1 MSKTISVGDKTLEVQ
16 SKMVPISELIPNYR
30 QPRLRNTLDVGL
42 RKSIRETRGLVQ
54 PILAERITNNVEKL
68 VEGAKERYKSF
79 GDTIIP
85 EFLGTAKPKYLILD
99 GERRW
104 ANSMRI
110 ISEDPDAEYL
120 KLIPCDVILQPIS
133 EKDRYV
139 LWVSIHRMR
148 KEWMAM
154 EKEAAARHL
163 MKLIPDPASAANVL
177 GVTVRSLQKLIDTY
191 EFAQTMTKKV
201 GPKAISYARETLNLA
216 KKIRTEEVQNAI
228 VDKVNKGLIT
238 DPVSI
243 RKIREIAKYPEAK
256 EEFLK
261 PNATIESA
269 LAKVPEAEV
278 SLSESAR
285 FKETIAQFRRILSD
299 YSWREIKTWKGD
311 PDLPKE
317 IDYCIDLLKDVKEAV
332 S

>member
-1 MSKTISVGDKTLEVQ
+1 MSKTISVGDKTFEVK
-16 SKMVPISELIPNYR
+16 SMMVPISELIPNHK
-30 QPRLRNTLDVGL
+30 QPRLRNTLDLGL
-42 RKSIRETRGLVQ
+42 RKSIRETKGLVQ
-54 PILAERITNNVEKL
+54 PLLAERITNNVEEL
-68 VEGAKERYKSF
+68 AEGAKERYKSF
-79 GDTIIP
+79 GDASIP
-85 EFLGTAKPKYLILD
+85 EFLETVKPKYLIID

-104 ANSMRI
+104 ANSVRI
-110 ISEDPDAEYL
+110 ICEDSGAGYL
-120 KLIPCDVILQPIS
+120 KLIPCDVISQTLS

-148 KEWMAM
+148 KEWKAM

-163 MKLIPDPASAANVL
+163 MQLIPDPASAANIL

-191 EFAQTMTKKV
+191 ELAQTMTRKV
-201 GPKAISYARETLNLA
+201 GPKAISYARESLNLA

-228 VDKVNKGLIT
+228 VDKVNRGLIA

-243 RKIREIAKYPEAK
+243 RKMRRIVDYPEAK

-261 PNATIESA
+261 PNGSIESA
-269 LAKVPEAEV
+269 LAKVPKEEV

-285 FKETIAQFRRILSD
+285 FKETLAQFRRILSD
-299 YSWREIKTWKGD
+299 YSWREIQTWKGD

-317 IDYCIDLLKDVKEAV
+317 IDHCIGLLKDVKEVV